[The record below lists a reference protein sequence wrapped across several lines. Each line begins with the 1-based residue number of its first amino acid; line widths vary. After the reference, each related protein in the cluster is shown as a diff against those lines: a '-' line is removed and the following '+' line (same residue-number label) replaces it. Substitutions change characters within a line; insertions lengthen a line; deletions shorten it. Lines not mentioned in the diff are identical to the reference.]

1 MSAAAHVAAM
11 RVLFLCTGNSA
22 RSQIAEALLRH
33 LAQGRVEAFSAGTA
47 PTGEVH
53 PMARAA
59 LLEQYGIRDDSLRS
73 KSVDEFAGARFDA
86 VITVCDAAAAAC
98 PSWPGARASI
108 HWSLPD
114 PAAIRDADARRRA
127 FAEVATALHARISE
141 WLVAAS
147 GRPRPAADDARGRA

>member
-1 MSAAAHVAAM
+1 M

-33 LAQGRVEAFSAGTA
+33 LSQGRVEAFSAGTA
-47 PTGEVH
+47 PSGEVH
-53 PMARAA
+53 PMARTT

-73 KSVDEFAGARFDA
+73 KSIDEFAGAAFDA

-114 PAAIRDADARRRA
+114 PAAIGDADARRRA
-127 FAEVATALHARISE
+127 FGDVAKALHARISK
-141 WLVAAS
+141 WLAEAS
-147 GRPRPAADDARGRA
+147 GGPPADAAGVRA

>member
-1 MSAAAHVAAM
+1 M

-33 LAQGRVEAFSAGTA
+33 LSQGRVEAFSAGTA

-53 PMARAA
+53 PTARTT
-59 LLEQYGIRDDSLRS
+59 LLEQYGIRDDRLRS

-86 VITVCDAAAAAC
+86 VITVCDAAAAC

-127 FAEVATALHARISE
+127 FVDVANALHARISE
-141 WLVAAS
+141 WLVEAS
-147 GRPRPAADDARGRA
+147 GRPGPAPDDARGRA

>member
-1 MSAAAHVAAM
+1 MSAAAQVATM

-22 RSQIAEALLRH
+22 RSQIAEAILRH
-33 LAQGRVEAFSAGTA
+33 LSQGRVEAVSAGTT
-47 PTGEVH
+47 PTGVVH
-53 PMARAA
+53 PMVGAT

-73 KSVDEFAGARFDA
+73 KSVDEFAGAAFDA

-127 FAEVATALHARISE
+127 FAEVANALHARISE
-141 WLVAAS
+141 WLAEAS
-147 GRPRPAADDARGRA
+147 ETPGPAAGDGRVRA